1 VSPRCIVIGDVW
13 LANAGDAAIAL
24 AMSEALGRAL
34 GRVELS
40 FACHHRNLVGDRYPE
55 LDLVPPLTTLVGGEG
70 AWTTAADRQERS
82 RLEKLVDGAE
92 LVIATGGGYL
102 YEHYRPEARIR
113 VYESLLD
120 AGKRFGFYAQSVGR
134 FTEPALRERMCAVL
148 EAADLVL
155 LRDQASVEAVREL
168 GVSRTLHLTADEAVL
183 LTPPRAVPRSS
194 DLLVC
199 ASLHPWARGE
209 SVITPA
215 EVLEA
220 IGTALGRALAA
231 GTIRDVTLAST
242 VQGLGGVEWALEDD
256 ACAAEQVLAGLATD
270 VRARVRKIDGYVSV
284 REFLALAAAHDRA
297 LSTRMHG
304 ALLAAIAGTP
314 VVVVNG
320 SDKTRNLALG
330 GFLTVEQPS
339 ELDGALAGLA
349 ARRDALLEAQRAAL
363 SRLRERAAA
372 NAELVAELMLS
383 PVSCGRGDARYEIGE
398 PLSDVLERTD
408 RSA

>member
-1 VSPRCIVIGDVW
+1 MSARRIVIGDVW

-24 AMSEALGRAL
+24 AMSETLGGALGQ
-34 GRVELS
+34 VDLS

-70 AWTTAADRQERS
+70 AWTTAADSQERR

-92 LVIATGGGYL
+92 LVIASGGGYL
-102 YEHYRPEARIR
+102 FEHYGPGARVR

-120 AGKRFGFYAQSVGR
+120 AGKRLVFYAQSIGR
-134 FTEPALRERMCAVL
+134 FTEPALRERMRAVL

-168 GVSRTLHLTADEAVL
+168 GVSRTLHLTADEGAL
-183 LTPPRAVPRSS
+183 LASPPTVPRSS

-215 EVLEA
+215 EA
-220 IGTALGRALAA
+220 IEVIATALGRALAA

-256 ACAAEQVLAGLATD
+256 AYAAEQVLAALATD
-270 VRARVRKIDGYVSV
+270 VRARVRKVDGYVSV
-284 REFLALAAAHDRA
+284 RQFLALAAVHDRA
-297 LSTRMHG
+297 LSMRMHG
-304 ALLAAIAGTP
+304 AILAAIAGTP
-314 VVVVNG
+314 AVVVNG
-320 SDKTRNLALG
+320 SDKVRTLTLG
-330 GFLTVEQPS
+330 GFLTVAHPR
-339 ELDGALAGLA
+339 ELDAALAGLA
-349 ARRDALLEAQRAAL
+349 ARRGALLEAQSAAL
-363 SRLRERAAA
+363 SRLRERAAV
-372 NAELVAELMLS
+372 NAQLVAELMTS
-383 PVSCGRGDARYEIGE
+383 PAR
-398 PLSDVLERTD
+398 R
-408 RSA
+408 